1 MGHNGEQAMANGQS
15 SSSPRHPRLRR
26 APMSLGKWIF
36 IGLLTLPLAEVIAFV
51 LVVIW
56 LGLLPAF
63 VLLVATSV
71 AGVLVL
77 RRAGRARLARFRV
90 AVADSDVTGI
100 QANTGGFLTVLAGIL
115 LVLPGFITDV
125 IGALLLIPRVRSWFG
140 ATFRRA
146 VHRHE
151 RRSGPGSVIDLEP
164 HEWEQ
169 LPDTRPDN
177 KRKKKRL

>member
-1 MGHNGEQAMANGQS
+1 MS
-15 SSSPRHPRLRR
+15 WSPPG
-26 APMSLGKWIF
+26 SGF
-36 IGLLTLPLAEVIAFV
+36 LAAFA
-51 LVVIW
+51 LM
-56 LGLLPAF
+56 L
-63 VLLVATSV
+63 ATSV

-125 IGALLLIPRVRSWFG
+125 IGALLLIPRVRTWFG

-146 VHRHE
+146 VHRHD
-151 RRSGPGSVIDLEP
+151 RKTGPGSVIDLEP

-169 LPDTRPDN
+169 LPDARPEN
-177 KRKKKRL
+177 KRKTKKLLTIVLVGPRGVC